1 MQQII
6 HYNTPLWMAVLF
18 MIAIPFPFFFIAFWA
33 KKYAETH
40 LKNKVFYGI
49 LIFYALYVV
58 YIFVA
63 SHFGLFDKVALPPR
77 VLIYTTIPYAIFLFG
92 VVYRSKLFQSILEK
106 STLQSLVKLHIF
118 RLIGVFF
125 ILLYCY
131 NTLPKYFA
139 FLAGMGDMITAITSV
154 WVAHKIAQK
163 SINAKKWALIWNT
176 FGLLDIIITAFL
188 ANILT
193 KISMDTGSM
202 GVDILAQF
210 PFCIIP
216 AYAPPTI
223 IFLHVAI
230 YKKIKTISQ

>member
-1 MQQII
+1 
-6 HYNTPLWMAVLF
+6 
-18 MIAIPFPFFFIAFWA
+18 
-33 KKYAETH
+33 
-40 LKNKVFYGI
+40 
-49 LIFYALYVV
+49 
-58 YIFVA
+58 
-63 SHFGLFDKVALPPR
+63 
-77 VLIYTTIPYAIFLFG
+77 
-92 VVYRSKLFQSILEK
+92 
-106 STLQSLVKLHIF
+106 
-118 RLIGVFF
+118 
-125 ILLYCY
+125 
-131 NTLPKYFA
+131 
-139 FLAGMGDMITAITSV
+139 MGDMITAITSV